1 MPSERPSPVPP
12 DDGHDR
18 SFDGRPHGGV
28 HDGVLPNELARD
40 PHRRYDPLN
49 DEWVLVSAG
58 RTLRP
63 WLGAEE
69 PEVAHDRPTYVPD
82 CYLCPG
88 NVRANGGRNPA
99 YASTFVFDNDFA
111 ALRTDTSEIA
121 IEDGLLRAEGERGV
135 CRVVCFSPRHD
146 LTLGKMAPDAVRR
159 VVDVWA
165 EQTAELGAEYR
176 WVQVFENRG
185 EAMGASNPH
194 PHGQIWAGT
203 ALPGAAAREDTSQ
216 AAHLQA
222 TGKRL
227 LLDYIDHESGG
238 QRVIVETDEWLT
250 VVPFWAA
257 WPFETLLVPKRPAA
271 RLTDLDDASRDD
283 LAVVLRELIAR
294 YDGLFRRPFPY
305 SMGWHQAPFGDGSTD
320 HWQVHAHFYPPLLR
334 ANVRKFMVGY
344 ELLAETQRDLT
355 AEDAA
360 GRLRAVK
367 IEGVPAPAVPQ
378 AAPAPD
384 MPQTAPEAEPNP
396 V

>member
-1 MPSERPSPVPP
+1 MSAS
-12 DDGHDR
+12 
-18 SFDGRPHGGV
+18 
-28 HDGVLPNELARD
+28 LARLAGE
-40 PHRRYDPLN
+40 PHRRYDPLM

-58 RTLRP
+58 RTRRP

-69 PEVAHDRPTYVPD
+69 PEQDRAGLTFDPD

-88 NVRANGGRNPA
+88 NVRANGNVNPE
-99 YASTFVFDNDFA
+99 YAETYVFPNDFA
-111 ALRTDTSEIA
+111 ALRPDTSTEA
-121 IEDGLLRAEGERGV
+121 FDDGLLRAEGERGS

-146 LTLGKMAPDAVRR
+146 LTLGRMGSAAVRR
-159 VVDVWA
+159 VIDVWA
-165 EQTAELGAEYR
+165 EQTAELGADYR

-203 ALPGAAAREDTSQ
+203 ALPGDGAREDTTQ
-216 AAHLQA
+216 RAHLAA
-222 TGKRL
+222 TGQRML
-227 LLDYIDHESGG
+227 LEYIDHESGG

-271 RLTDLDDASRDD
+271 RLTELDDAARDD
-283 LAVVLRELIAR
+283 LAVVLHELIGR
-294 YDGLFRRPFPY
+294 YDGLFKRPFPY
-305 SMGWHQAPFGDGSTD
+305 SMGWHQAPFGERTTE
-320 HWQVHAHFYPPLLR
+320 HWQVHGHFYPPLLR

-360 GRLRAVK
+360 GRLRAVQVASAQVASAPAS
-367 IEGVPAPAVPQ
+367 ESGSPGEPADRSAPAV
-378 AAPAPD
+378 
-384 MPQTAPEAEPNP
+384 NP